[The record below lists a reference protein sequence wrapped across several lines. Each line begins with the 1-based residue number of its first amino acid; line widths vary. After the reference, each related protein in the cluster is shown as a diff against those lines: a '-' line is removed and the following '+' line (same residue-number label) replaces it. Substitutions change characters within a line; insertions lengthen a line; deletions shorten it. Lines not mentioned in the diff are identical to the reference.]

1 MSSLTSLSAEISFF
15 TLKKQ
20 NKTKVRIA
28 TNRDL
33 HSTWK
38 CWNVH
43 IAQEW
48 NAVSTTHTVTEEQL
62 THAINSKFIIII
74 IIMITII
81 IYLLLSLSPCLCK
94 LRKHQLSIKQLHS
107 LLSLNVYCGPHPDSG
122 FSGGFWR
129 WEDGLKC
136 PRKELCHPGRD
147 AEHLM
152 NL

>member
-15 TLKKQ
+15 HFKKQ
-20 NKTKVRIA
+20 NKTKLRIA

-38 CWNVH
+38 CWNIHV
-43 IAQEW
+43 AQER

-62 THAINSKFIIII
+62 THAINSEFIIVII
-74 IIMITII
+74 V
-81 IYLLLSLSPCLCK
+81 YLLLSLPPCLCK

-107 LLSLNVYCGPHPDSG
+107 LLSLDVYCGPHPDSG
-122 FSGGFWR
+122 FRGGFWR

-136 PRKELCHPGRD
+136 PRKELCHPARD